1 MELEKTITLQ
11 KPVKLGDVEYTELKL
26 REPTAGELEKAAS
39 AKNNVGA
46 VIEMISLIA
55 KVPRKVAEDL
65 CQRDFREADAFFG
78 TFAG

>member
-1 MELEKTITLQ
+1 MELEKTITLH
-11 KPVKLGDVEYTELKL
+11 KPVRLGDVDYTEIKL

-46 VIEMISLIA
+46 VIELISAVA

-65 CQRDFREADAFFG
+65 CQRDFREADDFFG
-78 TFAG
+78 QFGG